1 MNRRLRTILHLLEQR
16 KLTELQ
22 LEFDALLLE
31 DQSEEVNYLYHL
43 FNQKLYAELSN
54 AIQNVLQ
61 KTHQIAPSN
70 VIIQGLKTQISILE
84 TRLSVAQYKKTEILK
99 EIDKFRIR
107 HNSDLGLLIG
117 KILKLQ
123 MEIFYLLQNDD
134 EVHRVN
140 YQEAKKDY
148 TAYRHQRRS
157 LKKFQPLQM
166 LDENQRERMKK
177 MYREATKL
185 CHPDIVIEDLRAE
198 AQKVFIELHHAYMI
212 NDIQKVEEIYKLLTR
227 SKMFN
232 KLRTSNEERELL
244 EARAARLQADL
255 KILQSEITELEESK
269 VYRTLINIRDWD
281 EYFEQMKIKLSAE
294 YQSLKIEHEQL
305 RKVRAQEK

>member
-31 DQSEEVNYLYHL
+31 DKSEEVNYLYHL
-43 FNQKLYAELSN
+43 FNQKLYAELSD

-255 KILQSEITELEESK
+255 KILQSEIAELEESK

>member
-255 KILQSEITELEESK
+255 KILQSEIAELEESK

>member
-185 CHPDIVIEDLRAE
+185 CHPDIVIEDLRVE

-255 KILQSEITELEESK
+255 KILQSEIAELEESK

-281 EYFEQMKIKLSAE
+281 EYFDQMKIKLSAE
-294 YQSLKIEHEQL
+294 YQSLKMEHEQL

>member
-1 MNRRLRTILHLLEQR
+1 MYRRLRTILHLLEQR

-31 DQSEEVNYLYHL
+31 DKSEEVNYLYHL
-43 FNQKLYAELSN
+43 YNQKLYAELSN

-61 KTHQIAPSN
+61 KTHQITPSD

-134 EVHRVN
+134 EVHRAN
-140 YQEAKKDY
+140 YEEAKKDY
-148 TAYRHQRRS
+148 TSYQYQRRG

-185 CHPDIVIEDLRAE
+185 CHPDIVIDDLRAE

-255 KILQSEITELEESK
+255 KILQSEIAELEESK

-294 YQSLKIEHEQL
+294 YQSLKTQYEQL
-305 RKVRAQEK
+305 RKVRTEEK

>member
-255 KILQSEITELEESK
+255 KILQSEIAELEESK

-281 EYFEQMKIKLSAE
+281 EYFDQMKIKLSAE
-294 YQSLKIEHEQL
+294 YQSLKMEHEQL

>member
-43 FNQKLYAELSN
+43 FNQKLYAELSD

-255 KILQSEITELEESK
+255 KILQSEIAELEESK

-281 EYFEQMKIKLSAE
+281 EYFDQMKIKLSAE

>member
-43 FNQKLYAELSN
+43 FNQKLYAELSD

-255 KILQSEITELEESK
+255 KILQSEIAELEESK

-294 YQSLKIEHEQL
+294 YQSLKMEHEQL

>member
-1 MNRRLRTILHLLEQR
+1 MYRRLRTILHLLEQR

-61 KTHQIAPSN
+61 KTHQIAPSD

-185 CHPDIVIEDLRAE
+185 CHPDIVIEDLRTE

-255 KILQSEITELEESK
+255 KILQSEIAELEESK

-281 EYFEQMKIKLSAE
+281 EYFDQMKIKLSAE

>member
-255 KILQSEITELEESK
+255 KILQSEIAELEESK

-281 EYFEQMKIKLSAE
+281 EYFDQMKIKLSAE

>member
-185 CHPDIVIEDLRAE
+185 CHPDIVIEDLRVE

>member
-43 FNQKLYAELSN
+43 FNQKLYAELSD

-157 LKKFQPLQM
+157 LKKFQALQM

-255 KILQSEITELEESK
+255 KILQSEIAELEESK

-294 YQSLKIEHEQL
+294 YQSLKMEHEQL

>member
-198 AQKVFIELHHAYMI
+198 AQ
-212 NDIQKVEEIYKLLTR
+212 
-227 SKMFN
+227 
-232 KLRTSNEERELL
+232 
-244 EARAARLQADL
+244 
-255 KILQSEITELEESK
+255 
-269 VYRTLINIRDWD
+269 
-281 EYFEQMKIKLSAE
+281 
-294 YQSLKIEHEQL
+294 
-305 RKVRAQEK
+305 

>member
-185 CHPDIVIEDLRAE
+185 CHPDIVIEDLRVE

-255 KILQSEITELEESK
+255 KILQSEIAELEESK

-281 EYFEQMKIKLSAE
+281 EYFDQMKIKLSAE